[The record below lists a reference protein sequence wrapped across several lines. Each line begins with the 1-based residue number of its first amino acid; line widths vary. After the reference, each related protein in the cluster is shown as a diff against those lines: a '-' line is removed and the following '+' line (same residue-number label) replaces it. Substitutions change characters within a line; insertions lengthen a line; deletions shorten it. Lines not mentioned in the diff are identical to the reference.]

1 MCSYF
6 TGVGGPSMTFVLMDE
21 NEKSI
26 DDAYFA
32 RSPGLPNYWINAS
45 ATRHGNRGDLSFADG
60 HSEIKRWTD
69 KYVLHPPTVGGSSFA
84 SDPTSTDNAW
94 LEQRES
100 SF

>member
-1 MCSYF
+1 
-6 TGVGGPSMTFVLMDE
+6 VAFVLVDE
-21 NEKSI
+21 NEKSS

-32 RSPGLPNYWINAS
+32 GSPGLPNYWINAS
-45 ATRHGNRGDLSFADG
+45 ATRHGNRGGLSFADG

-69 KYVLHPPTVGGSSFA
+69 KYVLHTPTVGGSSFP